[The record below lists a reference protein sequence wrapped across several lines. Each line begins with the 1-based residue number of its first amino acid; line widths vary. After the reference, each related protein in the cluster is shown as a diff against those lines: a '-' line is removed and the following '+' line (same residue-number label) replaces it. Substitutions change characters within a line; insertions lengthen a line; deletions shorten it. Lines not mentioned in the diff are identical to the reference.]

1 MPVSPPSP
9 DRARKIL
16 EAACTDALATARW
29 DEADL
34 ATRWPGDE
42 ARALLLA
49 KAAEC
54 ALSGSARDQLLSVAI
69 ERVIGQADR
78 AGPLLEGTPD
88 AGERAAIARQALA
101 LGPHKVSE
109 TDALVA
115 LVEGRH
121 ALHRRGR
128 IAGPRVAARLLRE
141 EAVLHELLW
150 DHPGIPAGAPIRL
163 AMLCAIPRLR
173 DRADEL
179 TTVKPS
185 WFAGLKRLLR
195 SARTGR
201 PQ

>member
-1 MPVSPPSP
+1 MPMSPPSP
-9 DRARKIL
+9 DRARRIL

-69 ERVIGQADR
+69 ERVVGQADR

-115 LVEGRH
+115 LVESRH
-121 ALHRRGR
+121 ASDLRGR
-128 IAGPRVAARLLRE
+128 TAGHRLAACLRE

-150 DHPGIPAGAPIRL
+150 DHPGIPADAPIRL

-179 TTVKPS
+179 TIVKSS
-185 WFAGLKRLLR
+185 WFAGLKGLLR
-195 SARTGR
+195 PARTGR